1 MSDLVVFLL
10 RGGLLILMWLLIIAI
25 VSSQAKDLQLRSIGP
40 RVRKTK
46 AGQEPRTATPGA
58 SAPAVPAQPKQ
69 VPRLLVITA
78 GKMAGTEIPL
88 NNAPIL
94 IGRSEEADL
103 TLADDYTSGKHARLF
118 PQGSRW
124 FLEDLGSTNGTYLN
138 NQQLTR
144 AMAVEIGAS
153 IRIGKSMMELRV

>member
-10 RGGLLILMWLLIIAI
+10 RAGLLIVMWLLIIAI

-40 RVRKTK
+40 RVRKNGK
-46 AGQEPRTATPGA
+46 GAEPRTSTPAAA
-58 SAPAVPAQPKQ
+58 SPVVQAPAKQ

-88 NNAPIL
+88 NNASIM

-103 TLADDYTSGKHARLF
+103 TLSDDYTSGKHARLF

-144 AMAVEIGAS
+144 AMAVEPGAS

>member
-1 MSDLVVFLL
+1 MSDLVIFLL
-10 RGGLLILMWLLIIAI
+10 RGGLLIVMWLLIIAI

-40 RVRKTK
+40 RVRKAA
-46 AGQEPRTATPGA
+46 AGQEPRTATPGT
-58 SAPAVPAQPKQ
+58 SSPAVPAQAKQ
-69 VPRLLVITA
+69 TPRVLVITA
-78 GKMAGTEIPL
+78 GKMAGTEIQL
-88 NNAPIL
+88 DNAPIL
-94 IGRSEEADL
+94 IGRSEDADL